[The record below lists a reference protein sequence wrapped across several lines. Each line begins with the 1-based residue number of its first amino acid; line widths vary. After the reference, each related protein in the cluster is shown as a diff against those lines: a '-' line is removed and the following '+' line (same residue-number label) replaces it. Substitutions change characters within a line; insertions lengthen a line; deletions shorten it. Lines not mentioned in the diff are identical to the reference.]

1 MKKILF
7 AILLLAS
14 PLSFAQEAKGVIEEI
29 QICGTGNAG
38 NHDMQRSLQFKIEDK
53 WFGIW
58 ADYGGANDVYDNSLS
73 ASMIFMAYSQN
84 AIVHVKA
91 NQGWGPAFKK
101 CGVSDGKGFG
111 RHAGDFIRLSR

>member
-1 MKKILF
+1 MKKVLF
-7 AILLLAS
+7 ALLLLAS
-14 PLSFAQEAKGVIEEI
+14 PLSFAQEAKGIIEEI
-29 QICGTGNAG
+29 HICGTGNRG
-38 NHDMQRSLQFKIEDK
+38 HDMYRTLQFKIEDK

-58 ADYGGANDVYDNSLS
+58 ADFGGVHDTYDDSLS

-91 NQGWGPAFKK
+91 THGWEPEFKK

-111 RHAGDFIRLSR
+111 RQAGDFIRLSR